1 MTAMN
6 PMYRLKIAYQA
17 ENKTSGEIE
26 KIKEEILVECV
37 NYTNAEALLNK
48 LIETYSMNKLCPAV
62 YEIIKC
68 KFAADDIY
76 INSLM
81 NCDGDDVPL
90 TYGRLNCFFVDE
102 SHGLYSV
109 DTIVFGDKEL
119 KEKDEKITLLIPAID
134 PADATMR
141 AKLILK
147 HDGNKDEDIA
157 VTNVKYDKAGNF
169 YLDPMTFNNLSERSD
184 KIFENYGL

>member
-1 MTAMN
+1 MATIN
-6 PMYRLKIAYQA
+6 QMYRLKLAYQA
-17 ENKTSGEIE
+17 ENETSGEVE

-37 NYTNAEALLNK
+37 NYTNAETLLNK
-48 LIETYSMNKLCPAV
+48 LIEIYSMNKLAPAV

-68 KFAADDIY
+68 KFAANNIY
-76 INSLM
+76 INSLI

-90 TYGRLNCFFVDE
+90 TCGKLNCFFTDR
-102 SHGLYSV
+102 SHGLYVV
-109 DTIVFGDKEL
+109 DTIIFGDKEA
-119 KEKDEKITLLIPAID
+119 KEKDEKITFLIPAKD

-141 AKLILK
+141 AKMILK

-157 VTNVKYDKAGNF
+157 VNNVKYDKAGNF